1 MIAVDPLYGYKA
13 TVGYQGEPTA
23 YVAPAYSPPAQPAQ
37 TYYKPTEYAAPR
49 HESPPPPA
57 YTPSQPAYTP
67 SQPAY
72 TPQTPAYTPPQPA
85 YSPPQPAYTPPPPA
99 YTPSQPRYD
108 PLGFRPHYSDYS
120 AAYAY
125 GPGPQ
130 HQPPSDYTYAA
141 AQPAEPPSDYSFAY
155 AAPQPRPYSPYNG
168 FAGTSARPAGVV
180 NEPAAPTAQ
189 EAPPPP
195 IAQPTNAF
203 RGFAA
208 PVTTTPA
215 PETTTA
221 APLEEIVIKGGT
233 EEKTKKFKLGC
244 PKRNLF
250 CVEFLKHLIM
260 RAKKGAVLHD
270 SAPFFHNDL

>member
-49 HESPPPPA
+49 HESPPPPN
-57 YTPSQPAYTP
+57 YTPS
-67 SQPAY
+67 
-72 TPQTPAYTPPQPA
+72 
-85 YSPPQPAYTPPPPA
+85 QPAYTPPPPA

-108 PLGFRPHYSDYS
+108 PRGFRPHYSDYS